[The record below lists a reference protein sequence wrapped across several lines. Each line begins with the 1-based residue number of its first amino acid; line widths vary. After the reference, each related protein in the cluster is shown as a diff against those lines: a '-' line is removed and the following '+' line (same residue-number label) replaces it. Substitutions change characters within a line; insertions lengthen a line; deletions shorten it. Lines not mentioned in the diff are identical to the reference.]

1 MPELLT
7 NQPINGSHVTGH
19 MTFPSHD
26 LNGKL
31 HKKLSEKSEYLWEV
45 HNLWQVMWPFVTWK
59 GKIGEKAGL
68 EIVVSDA
75 IGTNRLKEENK
86 KENE

>member
-1 MPELLT
+1 
-7 NQPINGSHVTGH
+7 
-19 MTFPSHD
+19 MTWM
-26 LNGKL
+26 GKL

-75 IGTNRLKEENK
+75 IGTNRHKEENK

>member
-1 MPELLT
+1 
-7 NQPINGSHVTGH
+7 
-19 MTFPSHD
+19 MTWMKKS
-26 LNGKL
+26 

-75 IGTNRLKEENK
+75 IGTKLLQTDTK
-86 KENE
+86 KRIKKKMSKG

>member
-1 MPELLT
+1 MVVMWL
-7 NQPINGSHVTGH
+7 VTWPFHH
-19 MTFPSHD
+19 MTWM
-26 LNGKL
+26 GKL

-75 IGTNRLKEENK
+75 IGTNRHKEENK

>member
-1 MPELLT
+1 MVVMWLVAWPF
-7 NQPINGSHVTGH
+7 HH
-19 MTFPSHD
+19 MTWME
-26 LNGKL
+26 KL

-45 HNLWQVMWPFVTWK
+45 HNLLQVMWPFVSWK

-75 IGTNRLKEENK
+75 IGTNRHKEENK